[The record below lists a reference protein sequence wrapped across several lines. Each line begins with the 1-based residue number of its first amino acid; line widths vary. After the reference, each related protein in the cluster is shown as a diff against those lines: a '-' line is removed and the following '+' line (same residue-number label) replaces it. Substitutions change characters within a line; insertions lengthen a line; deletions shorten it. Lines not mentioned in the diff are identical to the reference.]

1 MKDFIKAMDNLP
13 FIAKLIFCIPALD
26 IVWAVYRIMKG
37 ITKESLVQLIVGILW
52 IVPGAAFLWLVDIV
66 CVLLNKKVPLSDL

>member
-1 MKDFIKAMDNLP
+1 MDDLP

-26 IVWAVYRIMKG
+26 IIWAVYRIMKG
-37 ITKESLVQLIVGILW
+37 ITKQRLVQLIVGILW

-66 CVLLNKKVPLSDL
+66 CVLLNKIVPLSD